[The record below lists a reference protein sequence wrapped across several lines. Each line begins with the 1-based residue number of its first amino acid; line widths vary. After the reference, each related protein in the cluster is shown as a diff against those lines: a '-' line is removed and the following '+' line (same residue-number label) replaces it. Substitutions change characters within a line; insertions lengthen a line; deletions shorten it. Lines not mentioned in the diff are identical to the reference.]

1 MSEQPEIVEVGYQPD
16 APVQEP
22 DLSPDE
28 VDVSDI
34 EEAEE

>member
-16 APVQEP
+16 APVKEP
-22 DLSPDE
+22 DVPAGD

-34 EEAEE
+34 EEADE